1 MENMTEQNKQKFE
14 ASKQYIGVFL
24 TNIVAVPNVNIT
36 CDIVNPEELTNI
48 KIANEKGQ
56 KVVLVSSKDGI
67 AEPTINDFFEIG
79 CLCEIKKFVEEEGHT
94 KVLLLGQSRVLIN
107 KIESLQPQFVLY
119 AQELPEVNANS
130 VFAYQKM
137 NILKDELKK
146 INYKTRFLPPMLEN
160 QLLNLESSPA
170 KFSDALIHLLAKEDI
185 KTQPCLLRKM

>member
-79 CLCEIKKFVEEEGHT
+79 CLCEIKKFVHEYCWINIIIIFK
-94 KVLLLGQSRVLIN
+94 KVIIIF
-107 KIESLQPQFVLY
+107 KI
-119 AQELPEVNANS
+119 
-130 VFAYQKM
+130 
-137 NILKDELKK
+137 
-146 INYKTRFLPPMLEN
+146 
-160 QLLNLESSPA
+160 
-170 KFSDALIHLLAKEDI
+170 
-185 KTQPCLLRKM
+185 